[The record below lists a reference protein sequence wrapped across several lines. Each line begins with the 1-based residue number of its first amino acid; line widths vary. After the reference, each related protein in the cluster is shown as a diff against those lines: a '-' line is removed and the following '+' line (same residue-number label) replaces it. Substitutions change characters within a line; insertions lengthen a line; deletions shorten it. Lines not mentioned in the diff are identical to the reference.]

1 MNKLMGMVAAVALLT
16 NCDNPQSADVNMSE
30 ADLKVESG
38 VTLTNM
44 DLTVNPGDDFFEY
57 VNGTWLENTDIPS
70 DKRRYGSFDVLRDNA
85 QTDVRAIIE
94 EASSA
99 GAEFG
104 SNQQKVGDLYKSY
117 MDMDTRNALGIA
129 PLKEGLDAI
138 NAISDLNELSAYFAV
153 AGKYSLTTPLALYV
167 GVDAKIPTQY
177 SLHIYQLGLGLPDR
191 DYYFN
196 EDEKSK
202 EIRDKYVVHIEKM
215 LDLAQIENASA
226 SAQTVMDIEI
236 KIANLHWKK
245 EDNRDSNK
253 RYNKYEIAE
262 LKSLLSNM
270 DLDAY
275 FDETG
280 VQNVEAVVVNQP
292 SYLEGLNGM
301 LADIDL
307 TAWKTYLK
315 WSYVNDM
322 AGRLNSDMDNQ
333 NFDFYSRTLSGVEE
347 QRPMW
352 RRAVSTVSGNLGEVV
367 GEVYVSKHFTPDTK
381 ARMVELVDNLIKSY
395 ELSIKNLDWM
405 GEETK
410 QKALIKLSKFTPKIG
425 YPDVWK
431 DYSKLV
437 IQPDDLVGNI
447 TRSALVV
454 HNRELGKL
462 GGPIDKT
469 EWGMT
474 PQTVNAYYNP
484 TMNEIV
490 FPAAILQPPFF
501 FKTADNAI
509 NYGGIGGVIG
519 HEIGHGFDDS
529 GSRYNGDGKLENW
542 WTDNDKE
549 KFKLRT
555 DALVAQYDAYEPV
568 EGVNVNGAFT
578 LGENIGDLSGLSIA
592 YKAYKISL
600 NGAEAPVIDGLT
612 GDQRFFIGWA
622 QAFLGKIREEALV
635 EQIRT
640 DPHSPTEYRVNGI
653 VYNVDAFY
661 EAFNVGPEHA
671 LYIKPEDRVRIW

>member
-1 MNKLMGMVAAVALLT
+1 MKKLMGMVAAVALLSG
-16 NCDNPQSADVNMSE
+16 CDEPTPAPQAMDDEVTAS
-30 ADLKVESG
+30 SG
-38 VTLTNM
+38 VTHENM
-44 DLTVNPGDDFFEY
+44 DISIKPGDDFFEY
-57 VNGTWLENTDIPS
+57 VNGTWLKNTEIPS

-94 EASSA
+94 EASAS

-104 SNQQKVGDLYKSY
+104 SNEQKVGDLFKSY
-117 MDMDTRNALGIA
+117 MDMDGRNALGIE
-129 PLKEGLDAI
+129 PLTEGLAAI
-138 NAISDLNELSAYFAV
+138 DTISDLKALSAYFAE

-196 EDEKSK
+196 DDEKSQ
-202 EIRDKYVVHIEKM
+202 EIRDKYVIHIKKM
-215 LDLAQIENASA
+215 LDLAKIENASA
-226 SAQTVMDIEI
+226 SAQTIMDIEN

-253 RYNKYEIAE
+253 RYNKYEIAD
-262 LKSLLSNM
+262 LKTLLSNM
-270 DLDAY
+270 DLDVY
-275 FDETG
+275 FDVTG
-280 VQNVEAVVVNQP
+280 VQNVQAVVVNQP
-292 SYLEGLNGM
+292 SYLEGLNVM

-307 TAWKTYLK
+307 ASWKTYLR

-322 AGRLNSDMDNQ
+322 AGRLNVEMDDQ
-333 NFDFYSRTLSGVEE
+333 NFDFYSRTMSGVEE

-352 RRAVSTVSGNLGEVV
+352 RRGVSTVSGNLGEVV

-381 ARMVELVDNLIKSY
+381 ARMVELVANLIKSY
-395 ELSIKNLDWM
+395 ELSIKDLDWM

-410 QKALIKLSKFTPKIG
+410 LKALTKLSKFTPKIG

-437 IQPDDLVGNI
+437 IQPDDLVGNMA
-447 TRSALVV
+447 RSALVS
-454 HNRELGKL
+454 HKRELDKL

-501 FKTADNAI
+501 FKTADSAI

-529 GSRYNGDGKLENW
+529 GSGYNGDGKLENW
-542 WTDNDKE
+542 WTDSDKE
-549 KFKLRT
+549 KFKQRT
-555 DALVAQYDAYEPV
+555 DALVAQFNAFSPV
-568 EGVNVNGAFT
+568 DGVNVNGTFT

-600 NGAEAPVIDGLT
+600 DGKEAPVIEGLT

-622 QAFLGKIREEALV
+622 QAFLGKIRDEAV
-635 EQIRT
+635 IEQIRT
-640 DPHSPTEYRVNGI
+640 DPHSPTEYRVNGV

-661 EAFNVGPEHA
+661 EAFNVGPDDA
-671 LYIKPEDRVRIW
+671 FYIKPEDRVRIW

>member
-347 QRPMW
+347 QRP
-352 RRAVSTVSGNLGEVV
+352 
-367 GEVYVSKHFTPDTK
+367 
-381 ARMVELVDNLIKSY
+381 
-395 ELSIKNLDWM
+395 
-405 GEETK
+405 
-410 QKALIKLSKFTPKIG
+410 
-425 YPDVWK
+425 
-431 DYSKLV
+431 
-437 IQPDDLVGNI
+437 
-447 TRSALVV
+447 
-454 HNRELGKL
+454 
-462 GGPIDKT
+462 
-469 EWGMT
+469 
-474 PQTVNAYYNP
+474 
-484 TMNEIV
+484 
-490 FPAAILQPPFF
+490 
-501 FKTADNAI
+501 
-509 NYGGIGGVIG
+509 
-519 HEIGHGFDDS
+519 
-529 GSRYNGDGKLENW
+529 
-542 WTDNDKE
+542 
-549 KFKLRT
+549 
-555 DALVAQYDAYEPV
+555 
-568 EGVNVNGAFT
+568 
-578 LGENIGDLSGLSIA
+578 
-592 YKAYKISL
+592 
-600 NGAEAPVIDGLT
+600 
-612 GDQRFFIGWA
+612 
-622 QAFLGKIREEALV
+622 
-635 EQIRT
+635 
-640 DPHSPTEYRVNGI
+640 
-653 VYNVDAFY
+653 
-661 EAFNVGPEHA
+661 
-671 LYIKPEDRVRIW
+671 

>member
-1 MNKLMGMVAAVALLT
+1 MGMVAAVALLT

>member
-1 MNKLMGMVAAVALLT
+1 
-16 NCDNPQSADVNMSE
+16 
-30 ADLKVESG
+30 
-38 VTLTNM
+38 
-44 DLTVNPGDDFFEY
+44 
-57 VNGTWLENTDIPS
+57 
-70 DKRRYGSFDVLRDNA
+70 
-85 QTDVRAIIE
+85 
-94 EASSA
+94 
-99 GAEFG
+99 
-104 SNQQKVGDLYKSY
+104 
-117 MDMDTRNALGIA
+117 
-129 PLKEGLDAI
+129 
-138 NAISDLNELSAYFAV
+138 
-153 AGKYSLTTPLALYV
+153 
-167 GVDAKIPTQY
+167 
-177 SLHIYQLGLGLPDR
+177 
-191 DYYFN
+191 
-196 EDEKSK
+196 
-202 EIRDKYVVHIEKM
+202 
-215 LDLAQIENASA
+215 
-226 SAQTVMDIEI
+226 
-236 KIANLHWKK
+236 
-245 EDNRDSNK
+245 
-253 RYNKYEIAE
+253 
-262 LKSLLSNM
+262 
-270 DLDAY
+270 
-275 FDETG
+275 
-280 VQNVEAVVVNQP
+280 
-292 SYLEGLNGM
+292 
-301 LADIDL
+301 
-307 TAWKTYLK
+307 
-315 WSYVNDM
+315 
-322 AGRLNSDMDNQ
+322 
-333 NFDFYSRTLSGVEE
+333 GVEE